1 MKYHQ
6 PLTGRALTRRSLLRH
21 TLLSAGALGTLSAAG
36 VAASGEADPVA
47 TTRFGKLQGY
57 TDSGVKI
64 FKGIRYGANTASRRF
79 QPALEPEPW
88 SGMRTATEYGAAAP
102 QRGEDEPTSEDCLF
116 LNLWTPGLRDGGRRP
131 IIFYIHGGGY
141 SGGSGSSPL
150 YDGINLCLKGDVVV
164 VTVNHR
170 LNAFG
175 YLYLARMAGDPYAY
189 SGNVG
194 QLDLIQALQWV
205 RDHAVE
211 FGGDPNNVTVVGQSG
226 GGAKI
231 ATMMA
236 MPAAAGLFHKAV
248 TMSGQQVTAA
258 GPRAATQRA
267 EALMN
272 TLGLKPGDI
281 AGLLKKPTQAII
293 EATRTRDLSR
303 AEDIGL
309 QLAPVFDS
317 LALPRHPFYPDA
329 PPQSAHIPMIIGNT
343 RDETRAFLGGNPEHF
358 TLTWE
363 ELPEKILQY
372 QYVDISP
379 EAVVAEYRRIYPDYT
394 PSEVFFAATTAGR
407 SWRGAVIE
415 AQERAKQGA
424 PTYAYQL
431 DWGSPLDGGKFG
443 AFHTLDIPL
452 ILDNIHQPG
461 SRTGDGKDAQAVAD
475 QLSGALLAL
484 AKTGKP
490 SHKGLPKWKPYS
502 LERRETMLIN
512 TPPALANDPR
522 GAERRFY
529 AKTPFLQRETL

>member
-1 MKYHQ
+1 MRYHQ
-6 PLTGRALTRRSLLRH
+6 PPTGHALTRRSLLRH
-21 TLLSAGALGTLSAAG
+21 TLLSAGALGALSASM
-36 VAASGEADPVA
+36 AASSESDPVA

-64 FKGIRYGANTASRRF
+64 FKGVRYAADTASRRF

-88 SGMRTATEYGAAAP
+88 SGTRKATGYGAAAP
-102 QRGEDEPTSEDCLF
+102 QRGDDEPTSEDCLF

-150 YDGINLCLKGDVVV
+150 YDGINLCLRGDVV

-175 YLYLARMAGDPYAY
+175 YLYLARMADDHYAY

-281 AGLLKKPTQAII
+281 DGLLKQPSQAIV
-293 EATRTRDLSR
+293 EATRTRDVSR

-343 RDETRAFLGGNPEHF
+343 KDETRAFLGGNPAHH

-363 ELPEKILQY
+363 ELPDKILQY

-415 AQERAKQGA
+415 AEERAEQGA
-424 PTYAYQL
+424 PTYVYQL
-431 DWGSPLDGGKFG
+431 NWGSPLEGGKYG

-452 ILDNIHQPG
+452 ILDNVHQPG
-461 SRTGDGKDAQAVAD
+461 SRTGDGKEAQAVSN

-490 SHKGLPKWKPYS
+490 DHKGLPKWKPYS
-502 LERRETMLIN
+502 LEKRETMLID
-512 TPPALANDPR
+512 TPPELANDPR